1 VAHERTHKGQH
12 EKREP
17 AQRERAHDDP
27 QRRRRLLI
35 NYISKNKII
44 LSQNM
49 SKVLFSFIT
58 LHLT

>member
-1 VAHERTHKGQH
+1 MRNDQRRRLVAHERTHKGQH

-35 NYISKNKII
+35 NYISK
-44 LSQNM
+44 
-49 SKVLFSFIT
+49 
-58 LHLT
+58 